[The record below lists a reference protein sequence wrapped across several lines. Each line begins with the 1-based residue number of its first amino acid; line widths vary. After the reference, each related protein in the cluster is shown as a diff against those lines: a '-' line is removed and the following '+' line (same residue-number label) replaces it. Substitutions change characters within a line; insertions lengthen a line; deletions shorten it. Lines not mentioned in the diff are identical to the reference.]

1 MQMKRIL
8 GILLALCFLMSVTAA
23 AVSARP
29 DLKFGDKDDKKFGDK
44 DDKKIEKK
52 VVRTLKV
59 VKKDDGIWILQ
70 LIKVTEES
78 HHDKKVWFT
87 TEWKFIPFHEDHD
100 HR

>member
-23 AVSARP
+23 AVSAKE
-29 DLKFGDKDDKKFGDK
+29 LQFNGKKEEKKFDDK
-44 DDKKIEKK
+44 DDKKIEKE
-52 VVRTLKV
+52 VVKTLKV
-59 VKKDDGIWILQ
+59 VKKYNGIWILQ
-70 LIKVTEES
+70 LIKFTEES
-78 HHDKKVWFT
+78 HHHKKVWFT